1 MGYMLRQRLTTV
13 GALAAIPTW
22 RYKLPSVGKYTAIEV
37 VVDCRRFATRA
48 DIDLVYPLEQM
59 VSKIELVEG
68 GSRALLSLPGT
79 QLDAL
84 NYWSF
89 GRPNAR
95 RYRQE
100 AATGNISR
108 FFVLGGRNLYDRQY
122 GYDFGRLNETY
133 LEYSHSIDADAAE
146 KFDASHQTVT
156 LYGWRWMGDD
166 VPTFQGLMR
175 ARQIASWTTTG
186 ADVLKTIP
194 IPIGTPIRRFGIQA
208 KTRAKTLGGTF
219 TKAEV
224 IVNNGEYSPA
234 TITSPMAWT
243 MQEAAD
249 YDLNNEMGGVDYLVG
264 TGTVEVPRWWSY
276 YNTLLCCP
284 FGLFSETNPGTNMIT
299 LPAGVRAHTTGN
311 EEVVFTG
318 RGWGFQKC
326 LRIGFDH
333 DDNGA
338 DLLQTRGMGSLD
350 VQLTEAAA
358 DLECAVFF
366 EDILAY

>member
-13 GALAAIPTW
+13 GALEAVPTW

-37 VVDCRRFATRA
+37 EVDCRRYATRA
-48 DIDLVYPLEQM
+48 DNDLVYPLEQM
-59 VSKIELVEG
+59 VTKIELVEG
-68 GSRALLSLPGT
+68 GSRALLSLPGS

-100 AATGNISR
+100 EATGNISR

-166 VPTFQGLMR
+166 VPTFQGLIR

-186 ADVLKTIP
+186 ASVLKTIP
-194 IPIGTPIRRFGIQA
+194 IPVGTPIRRFGIQA

-219 TKAEV
+219 TKAELL
-224 IVNNGEYSPA
+224 VNNGEYSPA
-234 TITSPMAWT
+234 TVTNPMAWC

-249 YDLNNEMGGVDYLVG
+249 YDLNNELGGIEYLIAS
-264 TGTVEVPRWWSY
+264 TEMDLPRWWSY
-276 YNTLLCCP
+276 MQTVMAQNYGAVGQPVINVH
-284 FGLFSETNPGTNMIT
+284 GIT
-299 LPAGVRAHTTGN
+299 LPLRLQATTAVAGEAI
-311 EEVVFTG
+311 FTA

-333 DDNGA
+333 DDNGV
-338 DLLQTRGMGSLD
+338 DLLQTRGMGALD
-350 VQLTEAAA
+350 LQLTEAAA

-366 EDILAY
+366 EDILSY